1 MKERWAAGIDVG
13 GTKIEAAAVDADGM
27 AHEAIRTATDVAA
40 GPKGITAA
48 IVGAVRLLT
57 DRAGSPPAGI
67 GIGIA
72 GQIDAATGS
81 VRFAPNLGWH
91 DVPLA
96 SDIKAALGV
105 AVVVTN
111 DVRAAAFGEWRHG
124 AGRGLDDLVC
134 VYVGTGIG
142 GGIVSGGRLLAGC
155 ANTAGEI
162 GHIVV
167 EVDGPV
173 CTCGG
178 RGCLE
183 AIAGGWAIG
192 RAAREAI
199 ENSVEGSGAILDAAG
214 GAIEAV
220 SAEAVAKAAAAGDA
234 LALRILEKAGD
245 ALAAGCVSLVNAFN
259 PCRLVLGGG
268 VIDGVPRL
276 IDRVRKEVSSYA
288 LPAAA
293 ASAEVVAAD
302 LGRAAGVVGAGS
314 LALDIVGGKP

>member
-1 MKERWAAGIDVG
+1 MKGRWAAGIDVG
-13 GTKIEAAAVDADGM
+13 GTKIEAAAVDAGGM
-27 AHEAIRTATDVAA
+27 AGSAIRTATDVAA
-40 GPKGITAA
+40 GPKGVTAA
-48 IVGAVRLLT
+48 IVEAVRALT
-57 DRAGSPPAGI
+57 DQAGTPPAGV
-67 GIGIA
+67 GVGIA
-72 GQIDAATGS
+72 GQIDASTGS

-96 SDIKAALGV
+96 AGIKAALGV
-105 AVVVTN
+105 AVIVTN

-124 AGRGLDDLVC
+124 AGRGYDDLVC

-142 GGIVSGGRLLAGC
+142 GGIVSGGRMLAGC

-167 EVDGPV
+167 EADGPP

-183 AIAGGWAIG
+183 ALAGGWAIG
-192 RAAREAI
+192 KAARTAI
-199 ENSVEGSGAILDAAG
+199 EEGVEGSGSLLAAAG
-214 GAIEAV
+214 GAVERV

-234 LALRILEKAGD
+234 LALHLLEKAGR

-259 PCRLVLGGG
+259 PCRLILGGG
-268 VIDGVPRL
+268 VIDGVPGL
-276 IDRVRKEVSSYA
+276 IYRVRDGVSRYA

-293 ASAEVVAAD
+293 ASVEVVAAD
-302 LGRAAGVVGAGS
+302 LGRVAGVVGAGT
-314 LALDIVGGKP
+314 LALEMAEGKP